1 LDGARDISAVF
12 YVKIQIG
19 GKFLVEQ
26 WSINEYLFVFN
37 CCLFCFLSVTKWI
50 IKQLLN
56 SACAG
61 CQNYLDIGQCYLP
74 QPSASA
80 DNIDLGLN
88 NSGYPA
94 QPHSIIV
101 NNFP

>member
-1 LDGARDISAVF
+1 M
-12 YVKIQIG
+12 
-19 GKFLVEQ
+19 
-26 WSINEYLFVFN
+26 N
-37 CCLFCFLSVTKWI
+37 

-61 CQNYLDIGQCYLP
+61 YQNYLDLGQCYLH

-88 NSGYPA
+88 NSGYSA
-94 QPHSIIV
+94 QPHPIIV
-101 NNFP
+101 NYSPKAKSVITGEYSPRRSRGEYSPQSLSLRRIIVLV